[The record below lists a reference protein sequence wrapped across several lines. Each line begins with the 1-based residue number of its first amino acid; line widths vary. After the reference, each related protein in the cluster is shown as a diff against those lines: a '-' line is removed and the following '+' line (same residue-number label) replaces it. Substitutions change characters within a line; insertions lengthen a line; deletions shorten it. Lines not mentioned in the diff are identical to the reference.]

1 MIKTLDGVLGEKYAN
16 LGFWLEEDAG
26 TITILH
32 FKDNPKSVAYYNQRK
47 APRRA
52 IRQACREYL
61 DRLNG
66 KGVPVEG

>member
-16 LGFWLEEDAG
+16 LGFWLEEVAG

-32 FKDNPKSVAYYNQRK
+32 FKDHPKPVAFYNQIKVPQRI
-47 APRRA
+47 
-52 IRQACREYL
+52 IRQDCKEYL

-66 KGVPVEG
+66 KGEAFEE